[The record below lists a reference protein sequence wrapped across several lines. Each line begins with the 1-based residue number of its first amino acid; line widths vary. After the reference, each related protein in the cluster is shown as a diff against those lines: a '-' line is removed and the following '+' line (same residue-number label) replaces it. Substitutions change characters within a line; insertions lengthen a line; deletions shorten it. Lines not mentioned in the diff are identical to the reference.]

1 MSDEDRRSRASE
13 MFETINGFAAPE
25 PTDFFQES
33 SLDQVFGDVWT
44 RPGLTRKERRWITLT
59 TIAMTGAQMAMD
71 VHIRSAL
78 SSGDIDRDEMA
89 EFAAHFAHYAGFP
102 IASRF
107 YTAFMRIAAELDA
120 SEATGRVEAD

>member
-1 MSDEDRRSRASE
+1 MSDETRRARASE
-13 MFETINGFAAPE
+13 MFETVNGFAAPE
-25 PTDFFQES
+25 PTDFFQQA
-33 SLDQVFGDVWT
+33 SLDQVFGEVWA

-59 TIAMTGAQMAMD
+59 TIAMTGAQLAMD

-78 SSGDIDRDEMA
+78 ATGDITREEMA

-107 YTAFMRIAAELDA
+107 YTAFMRIASELDA
-120 SEATGRVEAD
+120 A